1 LHNYEKKIIQLQAEG
16 KLPAERGKVY
26 DFKVAHDDWCRVY
39 NGGECNCDPDM
50 TAVEITDR
58 NRQQVAKMIAVDSAE
73 FRKEV
78 DKKKV

>member
-1 LHNYEKKIIQLQAEG
+1 M
-16 KLPAERGKVY
+16 Y
-26 DFKVAHDDWCRVY
+26 DFKVAHDDWYRVY